1 MAQLPMSEERR
12 ICAAKPIKPVACSFG
27 FETQPFE
34 FAARPADDIEVNPLQ
49 GRTQLRSVEVAVV
62 VDPASNARVVHLGQ
76 IWQGFVAAMMK
87 RPAPDRSANER
98 QRLRAGGGLEAVRED
113 ALRAFPPHR
122 LPGPKLE
129 SQKVERD
136 DREVAA
142 SVRILAVDDLRLLG
156 MQDQLA
162 GRKTVGKRALPAPPR
177 RSCNDKWRHPRSAR
191 TGCEDTFSPSTCRTH
206 NAETDSPGWGL

>member
-1 MAQLPMSEERR
+1 M
-12 ICAAKPIKPVACSFG
+12 
-27 FETQPFE
+27 
-34 FAARPADDIEVNPLQ
+34 
-49 GRTQLRSVEVAVV
+49 
-62 VDPASNARVVHLGQ
+62 ARVFQ
-76 IWQGFVAAMMK
+76 QT
-87 RPAPDRSANER
+87 ANER

-129 SQKVERD
+129 PQKVERD

-162 GRKTVGKRALPAPPR
+162 GRKTVGK
-177 RSCNDKWRHPRSAR
+177 C
-191 TGCEDTFSPSTCRTH
+191 G
-206 NAETDSPGWGL
+206 